1 MRIHFL
7 CTLAFFP
14 FLLLAQ
20 PIPLHK
26 LNAAQLDQQIAQD
39 LRSTETYRAGLA
51 GTVAYA
57 KQRSDL
63 FRVENLVKRV
73 WREEEKAVVRTLWRR
88 HLDYQIALE
97 SIEQRY
103 RGFWRIAAT
112 PMRERAF
119 TLLHA
124 AHLTRYR
131 HALDILE
138 PLTVDAEIAKFLNEH
153 DAAFGVPVNAFDRFK
168 FAFLNVA
175 EGGQFAALSA
185 FAQTI
190 SYAPPA
196 KIAEALTQDRDRLL
210 QMGRSKGAAMTAAN
224 ALSVL
229 KDLGAKAVFP
239 AQAGISDWMGDTR
252 LTPVRASLI
261 SKAQIADIQ
270 SRLQPGDVMLQRREW
285 FVSNVGLPGFW
296 SHAALYIGT
305 PAERRAFF
313 DDAEV
318 RAWVKSQGEASG
330 EFELL
335 AASKFPKAARAASV
349 IAADGHAA
357 RVLEA
362 ISEGVSFTSIEH
374 SAAAD
379 SLVALRPRLSKA
391 ERAQAILRAFGYAG
405 RPYDFDFDFQTDTAL
420 VCTELIYKSYE
431 PATGFQGLRMTPT
444 EMVGRLAIPANDI
457 ARAFDAEA
465 GTPNAQWDMVIFL
478 DGIGRGRTARV
489 STEAEF
495 RKSWLRPK
503 WHILLADTAKP

>member
-1 MRIHFL
+1 MRTIAL
-7 CTLAFFP
+7 LALTIVSFTA
-14 FLLLAQ
+14 LAQ
-20 PIPLHK
+20 PVPLHK
-26 LNAAQLDQQIAQD
+26 LDAAQLDHQIAQD
-39 LRSTETYRAGLA
+39 LKSVELYRAGLS

-63 FRVENLVKRV
+63 FRAESLVKRV

-88 HLDYQIALE
+88 HLDCQIALE

-103 RGFWRIAAT
+103 RGFWRIGAA

-119 TLLHA
+119 TVLHA

-138 PLTVDAEIAKFLNEH
+138 PLTVDAEIAKFLNEP
-153 DAAFGVPVNAFDRFK
+153 DAAFGVSANAFDRFK
-168 FAFLNVA
+168 FVFLNVA
-175 EGGQFAALSA
+175 EGGQFAALA
-185 FAQTI
+185 VFAQSL
-190 SYAPPA
+190 SYKPPA
-196 KIAEALTQDRDRLL
+196 KMVEAMTQDRDRLL
-210 QMGRSKGAAMTAAN
+210 QMGRGKGVAMTAAN
-224 ALSVL
+224 ALSVV
-229 KDLGAKAVFP
+229 KNLGAKAVFP
-239 AQAGISDWMGDTR
+239 AQAGISEWMGDTR
-252 LTPVRASLI
+252 LTSLHGAMI

-270 SRLQPGDVMLQRREW
+270 SRLKPGDVMLQRREW

-305 PAERRAFF
+305 PAERRTFF
-313 DDAEV
+313 DDADV
-318 RAWVKSQGEASG
+318 RAWVVSLGEPSG

-335 AASKFPKAARAASV
+335 AATKFPKAARAASAV
-349 IAADGHAA
+349 AADGHAA

-379 SLVALRPRLSKA
+379 SLVALRPKLAKV
-391 ERAQAILRAFGYAG
+391 ERAQALLRAFSYAG

-431 PATGFQGLRMTPT
+431 PATGFKGIRLTPT

-465 GTPNAQWDMVIFL
+465 GMPDEQWDMVLFY
-478 DGIGRGRTARV
+478 DGIARGKSARE
-489 STEAEF
+489 STVAEF
-495 RKSWLRPK
+495 RKSWQRPK